1 MKNRPT
7 RVLPPLMSTSTT
19 TSLAAASQQS
29 TLWPGQ
35 RHDTSHYTTTN
46 VFEDE
51 AVGDSEKVQ
60 KLELAGHGVF
70 MEIPDGALP
79 PSGVNVMLYSR
90 VILSGQFELPSDSQL
105 ISAIYCISSSE
116 VFLKEVS
123 VNIPHFAVIKSE
135 EQCSKFRFIIAETSQ
150 SELPYKFREK
160 EGLFNPHTQYATI
173 KLKQLNSMMIGA
185 VGPKDADL
193 YFSAL
198 KFYKPIPGTSKVE
211 FIFVVVCQSYEIIQ
225 VVYNHYSSG

>member
-1 MKNRPT
+1 M
-7 RVLPPLMSTSTT
+7 MSTTRT
-19 TSLAAASQQS
+19 
-29 TLWPGQ
+29 
-35 RHDTSHYTTTN
+35 

-51 AVGDSEKVQ
+51 VVGEKVQ
-60 KLELAGHGVF
+60 KLECGYGLWI
-70 MEIPDGALP
+70 EIPDRVLP
-79 PSGVNVMLYSR
+79 PGVTATLCVKTIMAAQPNT
-90 VILSGQFELPSDSQL
+90 FKLPNDSQL
-105 ISAIYCISSSE
+105 ISALYWISCSE

-123 VNIPHFAVIKSE
+123 VNINHFAVIKNE

-150 SELPYKFREK
+150 SELPYKFRER
-160 EGLFNPHTQYATI
+160 EGLFNPRTQYATI

-185 VGPKDADL
+185 VGPKDTEPL

-225 VVYNHYSSG
+225 VVYNHYSSN